1 MARKQ
6 IEGSA
11 AERWVSTASAYFV
24 ERVDDAET
32 EAELGFGG
40 GGKIGRLLTLWLRTV
55 LEHCFGE
62 IEDRYKRGVEF
73 VPSKLS
79 FRQVDVAQDLADEV
93 MR

>member
-1 MARKQ
+1 MACEQ

-24 ERVDDAET
+24 EGVDNTET

-40 GGKIGRLLTLWLRTV
+40 GGKIGCLLSLRLRTV

-62 IEDRYKRGVEF
+62 IEDRYERGVEF
-73 VPSKLS
+73 VPAELS
-79 FRQVDVAQDLADEV
+79 F
-93 MR
+93 